1 MLRAGIV
8 GAGWIGRRHAE
19 TIAGRDDIGVAAVC
33 DIDLERAGEVAAL
46 SGETGGIEDAVSVL
60 LNLSSGALGTIVVV
74 AWTNDDLPGR
84 YLVDLTT
91 ADAAVQA
98 FVRSV
103 LPLLA
108 AGRALP
114 EIDRVYPADEAA
126 TAFDYLAK
134 PGKTGKILLDFG

>member
-8 GAGWIGRRHAE
+8 GAGWIGRWHAE

-98 FVRSV
+98 GDPGLV
-103 LPLLA
+103 LCP
-108 AGRALP
+108 
-114 EIDRVYPADEAA
+114 PADAA
-126 TAFDYLAK
+126 RTLAVAVAAEQALA
-134 PGKTGKILLDFG
+134 TGRTVRVQT